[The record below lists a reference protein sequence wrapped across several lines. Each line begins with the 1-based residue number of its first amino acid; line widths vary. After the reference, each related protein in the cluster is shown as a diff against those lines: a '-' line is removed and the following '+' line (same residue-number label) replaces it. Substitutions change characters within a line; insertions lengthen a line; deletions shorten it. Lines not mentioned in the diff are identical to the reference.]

1 VRYEEVVKDT
11 TILIVEDDD
20 RTRRLVRT
28 YLEREG
34 YTVIVTDNGDAAV
47 ELARSHLPLLVILD
61 LMLPGMSGLEVCR
74 HLRRASN
81 PLIIMLTAR
90 TTEEDRIIGLES
102 GADDYIS
109 KPFSPRELVARVRAV
124 LRRSVGSDG
133 HPNRTLAF
141 GGLVL
146 DTARKTVTREGE
158 IVVVTPIEFRLLTLF
173 VQNPGV
179 VFSRAQLID
188 RVFGYDYE
196 GLERTVDAHVKN
208 LRRKIEPDSRVPRY
222 IQTRFGEGYYCRPED
237 S

>member
-11 TILIVEDDD
+11 RILIVEDDD

-34 YTVIVTDNGDAAV
+34 YTVVVTDNGDDAV

-74 HLRRASN
+74 HLRGASN

-133 HPNRTLAF
+133 HVNRTLAI

-196 GLERTVDAHVKN
+196 GLERTVDAHIKN
-208 LRRKIEPDSRVPRY
+208 LRRKIEPDSRAPRY